1 MEPWFT
7 VTQIDAQTHI
17 ISFIMEVELLIM
29 ETGQSGY
36 RRNIVTLEE

>member
-1 MEPWFT
+1 MKPWFI

-36 RRNIVTLEE
+36 SRNIVTLEE